1 MTNAL
6 EKFINLQKEVRYAI
20 SPLTLLEV
28 TILRLIKPEISY
40 DMMSLLARVEQI
52 EDKLEKGQFFWGKKK
67 KRKIKNKF
75 ARRRKR
81 RKRGIAN
88 STARGYRFRKGVGW
102 SKRNDKKERIAL
114 YAFIEKG
121 IPYLKKEQLW

>member
-52 EDKLEKGQFFWGKKK
+52 EDKLEKGQFFLREEKEE
-67 KRKIKNKF
+67 KNK
-75 ARRRKR
+75 K
-81 RKRGIAN
+81 
-88 STARGYRFRKGVGW
+88 
-102 SKRNDKKERIAL
+102 
-114 YAFIEKG
+114 
-121 IPYLKKEQLW
+121 